1 VGQIEALSNRGAY
14 WEIPTQ
20 QGRHSLIKATLLLVL
35 SLGILPQLGWSA
47 QAEPDQQRGVNER
60 LNEALRPEGGVQV
73 YQDANGNVG
82 TVLDLPGGERQ
93 LTVQPP
99 QSPSINLGPPLQLHQ
114 RPFLAQ
120 PSVNPA
126 PPPAP
131 EFPQKAH

>member
-1 VGQIEALSNRGAY
+1 MTLIGKLA
-14 WEIPTQ
+14 TQ
-20 QGRHSLIKATLLLVL
+20 QAWPTVVKATLFLVP
-35 SLGILPQLGWSA
+35 SLGMFSDVWSA
-47 QAEPDQQRGVNER
+47 EVGPEQHQTAVHER

-114 RPFLAQ
+114 RPFLAP
-120 PSVNPA
+120 PSINPA
-126 PPPAP
+126 SPPAP